1 MWLIIHKAHIVLCI
15 LQHSKYFHLII
26 SFQLNSIHYKWM
38 LLTLIGIPKKNINME
53 KYKLSKVTQNV
64 D

>member
-1 MWLIIHKAHIVLCI
+1 MWLIIHIAHIVLCI

-26 SFQLNSIHYKWM
+26 SLQLHSNHYKCM
-38 LLTLIGIPKKNINME
+38 LLTLIGISKKVNME
-53 KYKLSKVTQNV
+53 KYKLSKVTKNV